1 MSDRPQ
7 EKLRRWAFA
16 AVPALALVEL
26 GLHVW
31 QTHSVATRDDWAAA
45 KAEVER
51 RAKPEDLV
59 AFAPRWVD
67 PIGRE
72 QLGKEIATVDRE
84 AYADVSRF
92 PRAIEVSIRGKHLE
106 DLEGW
111 VASDTTRFGEVTV
124 TTYQNPKP
132 IKLLDDLVGHVG
144 RPDMHVYDFDGAA
157 EHACAFAETAPQ
169 TGSLGFGP
177 AVPGARYSCP
187 SGSFVGAS
195 VLPDLDYRARRCLYA
210 PPSAHGTLRIRFDA
224 VNFGRALHG
233 HHAISVEA
241 ERNGTGV
248 PVSLAFRSGATNFGR
263 VVHRDGEGWKPF
275 ELDTSELA
283 GTTAELVVDIS
294 APNGDRR
301 QYCFEADTR

>member
-1 MSDRPQ
+1 LSPRPQ

-16 AVPALALVEL
+16 AVPAFALFEL

-31 QTHSVATRDDWAAA
+31 QTHSVATHDDWAAA
-45 KAEVER
+45 KAEVEK
-51 RAKPEDLV
+51 RAKPDDLV

-72 QLGKEIATVDRE
+72 ELGKDLATVDRE

-111 VASDTTRFGEVTV
+111 AASDATRFGQVTV
-124 TTYQNPKP
+124 TTNQNPKP
-132 IKLLDDLVGHVG
+132 IKLLDDLVSHVG

-157 EHACAFAETAPQ
+157 EHECAFGRGAPQ

-177 AVPGARYSCP
+177 AVPGARYSCA

-210 PPSAHGTLRIRFDA
+210 PPSARGTLRIRFDA
-224 VNFGRALHG
+224 VSFGHALHG

-248 PVSLAFRSGATNFGR
+248 PVSLSFHSGATNFGR

-283 GTTAELVVDIS
+283 GTTAELVVDIA
-294 APNGDRR
+294 APSGDRR

>member
-224 VNFGRALHG
+224 VSFGRALHG

>member
-1 MSDRPQ
+1 M
-7 EKLRRWAFA
+7 
-16 AVPALALVEL
+16 AVPAFALLEL
-26 GLHVW
+26 GLHVS
-31 QTHSVATRDDWAAA
+31 QTHAMATADDWAAA
-45 KAEVER
+45 KAEVEK
-51 RAKPEDLV
+51 RAKPDDLV

-72 QLGKEIATVDRE
+72 KLGKELTTVERE
-84 AYADVSRF
+84 AYPDVSRF

-111 VASDTTRFGEVTV
+111 APSDATHFGAVTV
-124 TTYQNPKP
+124 TTYQNPAP
-132 IKLLDDLVGHVG
+132 TRLLDDLVSHVG
-144 RPDMHVYDFDGAA
+144 RPGMHAYDVDGAT
-157 EHACAFAETAPQ
+157 EHECSFVTTAPQ

-210 PPSAHGTLRIRFDA
+210 PPTAHGTLRVRFDA
-224 VNFGRALHG
+224 VVFGHALHG
-233 HHAISVEA
+233 HHALSVEA

-248 PVSLAFRSGATNFGR
+248 PVTLAFRSGDTNLGR

-283 GTTAELVVDIS
+283 GKTAELVVDIS
-294 APNGDRR
+294 SPGGERR

>member
-1 MSDRPQ
+1 M
-7 EKLRRWAFA
+7 EKVRRWAFV
-16 AVPALALVEL
+16 AVPAFALFEL

-31 QTHSVATRDDWAAA
+31 QTHAAATDGDWAAA
-45 KAEVER
+45 KAEVQK
-51 RAKPEDLV
+51 RARPDDLV

-72 QLGKEIATVDRE
+72 KLGKELATVDRE

-111 VASDTTRFGEVTV
+111 AGSDAAHFGAVTV
-124 TTYQNPKP
+124 TTYENPKP
-132 IKLLDDLVGHVG
+132 IQLKDDLVSHVG
-144 RPDMHVYDFDGAA
+144 RPDMHVFDVDGTG

-169 TGSLGFGP
+169 TGSLGYGP
-177 AVPGARYSCP
+177 AVPGARYACA

-195 VLPDLDYRARRCLYA
+195 VLPDLEYRARRCLYA
-210 PPSAHGTLRIRFDA
+210 PPSARGTLRIRYDA
-224 VNFGRALHG
+224 VSFGRALHG

-241 ERNGTGV
+241 ERNATGV
-248 PVSLAFRSGATNFGR
+248 PVTLAFRSGETNLGR

-283 GTTAELVVDIS
+283 GKTAELVVDIS